1 VHPLHVESVAWIA
14 ERKDVLSGFFF
25 ILALGAYTR
34 YARSG
39 AKAWY
44 FVVAG
49 LFVLGLMAKPMVMT
63 LPGVL
68 FLIDYYPLKRVARAR
83 DLVIEK
89 LPFVGLAIVCAIV
102 TFVAQ
107 HAARAV
113 RTFGQFP
120 LSFRLSNAIVSVG
133 RYLLKTVWPMDMTVF
148 YPAPPRWSV
157 LAVAANAIVIVAITA
172 LAIRRRREQ
181 PYLLMGWLWFL
192 GMLLPVIGIV
202 QVGRQAMADRYTYL
216 PHIGLFVAIVW
227 GLADIAAHGKA
238 LRQAFGAL
246 GVVAI
251 AGLSITSFVQVQHWQ
266 STETLFTHALLVSD
280 DNVVAL
286 NQIGNVHAKQRD
298 IAAAEKLYREAVRI
312 DPDYALAQQNLA
324 NVLVRQRRFSEA
336 AEHYRAALV
345 GRLPETAKTTF
356 GLGQALRGMGDFDG
370 AERAFAD
377 ALALDPRLP
386 QAQFA
391 WGELLREQKRAID
404 AAEHYRAALA
414 IDPNFAMAR
423 SALDSLNLS
432 ATRPA
437 SQP

>member
-1 VHPLHVESVAWIA
+1 
-14 ERKDVLSGFFF
+14 
-25 ILALGAYTR
+25 
-34 YARSG
+34 
-39 AKAWY
+39 
-44 FVVAG
+44 
-49 LFVLGLMAKPMVMT
+49 
-63 LPGVL
+63 
-68 FLIDYYPLKRVARAR
+68 
-83 DLVIEK
+83 
-89 LPFVGLAIVCAIV
+89 
-102 TFVAQ
+102 
-107 HAARAV
+107 
-113 RTFGQFP
+113 
-120 LSFRLSNAIVSVG
+120 
-133 RYLLKTVWPMDMTVF
+133 
-148 YPAPPRWSV
+148 
-157 LAVAANAIVIVAITA
+157 
-172 LAIRRRREQ
+172 
-181 PYLLMGWLWFL
+181 MGWLWFL

-246 GVVAI
+246 AVVAI
-251 AGLSITSFVQVQHWQ
+251 AALTITSFVQVQHWQ

-432 ATRPA
+432 ATCPA